1 MPADRDLAM
10 PAAGAMRRD
19 LARRLGV
26 AGFWRW
32 WLRML
37 GSLVPSGPRT
47 AIERRRM
54 RPVLLFDGDA
64 ATLWQPTAE
73 AGRLALAQ
81 VGRVALG
88 GDAAT
93 VLSEGRSAIAA
104 VARNG
109 AAPTKVVIAL
119 TPRAI
124 LRKSLTLPT
133 AVEHDLRQAIGYD
146 LDRHTPFKPEE
157 LYFDAQV
164 VDRDPARAQI
174 RIDLATARRPLV
186 DAAVAHAHAWGAKV
200 VAVTPAEP
208 PALPASGLNLL
219 PPELRNGARFAKRW
233 QFWLP
238 IALLV
243 AVALV
248 AVVLPVWQK
257 REYAIALNEVAG
269 KATLEAARSETLRTQ
284 LDRQIGDYNFALER
298 KYAYPGTVRVLED
311 VTRLLPDDTWL
322 TQLEI
327 KSPTRGKEA
336 QRELS
341 LRGESI
347 NAGRLVTLL
356 EDSHLFTQA
365 APRSPTTKIQPGPG
379 EIFDVAAQLK
389 PLPPPAAVALAMNDK
404 AGAAPPASAAETPAV
419 VPAAAAPA
427 GAAQVAPPAP
437 AAATAA
443 PAPAANPSSA
453 PAANPPEPASAPATP
468 AAQVPPPAPA
478 PAVAAP
484 PPPAAAATPLF
495 SGGPQRS
502 PEERAAERARR
513 RAAKGL
519 PP

>member
-1 MPADRDLAM
+1 MPADRDIAM

-54 RPVLLFDGDA
+54 RPVLLFEGDT
-64 ATLWQPTAE
+64 ATLWQPTAV
-73 AGRLALAQ
+73 AGRLTLAEA
-81 VGRVALG
+81 GRVALG
-88 GDAAT
+88 GDAAA
-93 VLSEGRSAIAA
+93 VLSAGRTALAA

-109 AAPTKVVIAL
+109 VAPTKVVVGL

-124 LRKSLTLPT
+124 LRKSLTLP
-133 AVEHDLRQAIGYD
+133 AAIEHDLRQAVGYD

-174 RIDLATARRPLV
+174 RVDLATTRRPLV
-186 DAAVAHAHAWGAKV
+186 DAAVAHAQAWGAKV

-208 PALPASGLNLL
+208 PLLPASGLNLL
-219 PPELRNGARFAKRW
+219 PLELRNGARFAKRW

-238 IALLV
+238 IALLG

-257 REYAIALNEVAG
+257 REYAIALNEVAA
-269 KATLEAARSETLRTQ
+269 KAMQEAARSEALRTQ

-327 KSPTRGKEA
+327 KSPNRGKDA

-356 EDSHLFTQA
+356 EDSRLFTQA

-379 EIFDVAAQLK
+379 EIFDVGAQLK

-404 AGAAPPASAAETPAV
+404 AGAATPASAAETPAV
-419 VPAAAAPA
+419 APAATTPA
-427 GAAQVAPPAP
+427 GAAQVVPPAP
-437 AAATAA
+437 ATTSAA
-443 PAPAANPSSA
+443 PAPAP
-453 PAANPPEPASAPATP
+453 PAANPPAAPAAAPATP

-484 PPPAAAATPLF
+484 PPPAAVGTPLF
-495 SGGPQRS
+495 SGGPQRT
-502 PEERAAERARR
+502 PEERAADRARR